1 MTLWFSLFAILILV
15 LIPAALAGMAGL
27 HVLFG
32 IVIPYAAILL
42 FLGGFAYRVLKWAKS
57 PVPFRIPTTAGQQKS
72 LTWMKSSR
80 LDNPH
85 TGWGV
90 IGRMALEI
98 FFFRSLF
105 RNTVAEMRGGPKLAY
120 GSSKYLWAAGLAFHY
135 SLLVIFIRHFKYF
148 VEPIPGWV
156 TLAQNLDGFFQVGLP
171 IVYATD
177 AAILVAIGYLF
188 LRRVADAKIR
198 YISHAADYF
207 PLFLI
212 AAVACT
218 GILMRYFIKVDIVSV
233 KKLGMGLLSLN
244 PVLPDGMSSM
254 FYIHL
259 FLVST
264 LLAYFPFSKLM
275 HLGGV
280 FLSPT
285 RNLANNNR
293 ARRHVNPWNYP
304 VKVHTYEEYEHE
316 FHDVMKAAGLPL
328 ESLDPTQGEKP

>member
-1 MTLWFSLFAILILV
+1 MSLWFSLFVVILLL
-15 LIPAALAGMAGL
+15 LIPTALAGTTGL
-27 HVLFG
+27 QALFG
-32 IVIPYAAILL
+32 IVIPYAAIIL
-42 FLGGFAYRVLKWAKS
+42 FLGGFIYRVLKWAKS
-57 PVPFRIPTTAGQQKS
+57 PVPFRIPTTSGQQRSLPWLKS
-72 LTWMKSSR
+72 NKF
-80 LDNPH
+80 DNPNS
-85 TGWGV
+85 TWG
-90 IGRMALEI
+90 IMGRMALEI
-98 FFFRSLF
+98 FLFRSLF
-105 RNTVAEMRGGPKLAY
+105 RNTVAELRGGPKLVY

-135 SLLVIFIRHFKYF
+135 SFLIIFIRHFKYF

-171 IVYATD
+171 IIYATD
-177 AAILVAIGYLF
+177 AIILAAVGYLF
-188 LRRVADAKIR
+188 LRRIADAKIR

-207 PLFLI
+207 PLLLI
-212 AAVACT
+212 VAIACT
-218 GILMRYFIKVDIVSV
+218 GILMRYFIKVDLVSV

-244 PVLPDGMSSM
+244 PVLPEGISSM

-259 FLVST
+259 FLVSS
-264 LLAYFPFSKLM
+264 LIAYFPFSKLM

-293 ARRHVNPWNYP
+293 ARRHINPWNYP

-328 ESLDPTQGEKP
+328 ESSNPTEAGKS